1 VTSPVEANQRGDMA
15 DASEPVKPSD
25 PGPWWMRPIQ
35 SLFTMTAEQQ
45 RGAVALI
52 LLGGAMWLIFSLVTD
67 ARRAD
72 NERAALL
79 ARVIESENQKNRDAN
94 EDNTKAVTAAFQ
106 AATVAQ
112 VKFEMRISD
121 LNATN
126 QKLEGTVQKLEQTVG
141 RLEKQVGE
149 LSGSL
154 NALNRKL
161 PPMEVTAPMPR
172 AKAVNAAG

>member
-1 VTSPVEANQRGDMA
+1 VNNHGGDMA
-15 DASEPVKPSD
+15 DASEPVKQPSD

-45 RGAVALI
+45 RGVVALV

-72 NERAALL
+72 NDRAALL
-79 ARVIESENQKNRDAN
+79 ARVVESENQKNRDAN
-94 EDNTKAVTAAFQ
+94 EDNTKTVAAAFQ

-112 VKFEMRISD
+112 VKFELRIAD
-121 LNATN
+121 MNVTTQELKN
-126 QKLEGTVQKLEQTVG
+126 TVQKLEQTVG
-141 RLEKQVGE
+141 RLEKQVSE
-149 LSGSL
+149 LAGSL

-172 AKAVNAAG
+172 AKVNAAG